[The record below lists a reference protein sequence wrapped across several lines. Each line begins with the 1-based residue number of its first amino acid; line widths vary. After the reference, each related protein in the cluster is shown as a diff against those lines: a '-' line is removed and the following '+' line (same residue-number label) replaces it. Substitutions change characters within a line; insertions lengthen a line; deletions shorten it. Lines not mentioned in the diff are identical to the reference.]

1 MARKGGVKTEMAGG
15 RRDKR
20 MLRKDGIGE
29 KRRHDGRKTWR
40 EKERGRKGGRLK

>member
-20 MLRKDGIGE
+20 MLRVDGSGK